1 MRKITLLLLS
11 SVFMSMTVFAGGYQ
25 VRLQGN
31 KQNGFGLIGT
41 PLSNGSSSIFYNPG
55 SLAFMENKI
64 DFELGGSAILSS
76 AAFQKSGSNYQA
88 VTDNPVGTPFYF
100 YFAGKIGKVVALGLG
115 VYTPYGNSAKWES
128 EWAGKYL
135 IQDIALSAIFIQPT
149 ISLNFGER
157 FGIGAGFIYTIGGV
171 EINKA
176 INYSGDAGVKLD
188 GSASAMGYNLGLF
201 FKPTEN
207 WSIGLNYRSRID
219 MKIEGGDAK
228 FTVPGSLGG
237 VIPADNKF
245 DAELPLP
252 ANLDLGIA
260 VQATDKLLIAIEF
273 DFIFWG
279 VYDTLS
285 FKFEESGELL
295 DSDNPR
301 NYSDIFIP
309 RIGIQYAFSE
319 KFEIRGGAYYD
330 TSPADDRYFTP
341 ETVTLNTFA
350 YTLGLSWNPS
360 KHFGLDLSFLQTFGL
375 KADKNYKPD
384 NFGGTYQTSAIIPG
398 LGLSFKF

>member
-1 MRKITLLLLS
+1 MRKFTLLLLS
-11 SVFMSMTVFAGGYQ
+11 SAFMSMTVFAGGYQ

-55 SLAFMENKI
+55 SLAFMDGKI

-100 YFAGKIGKVVALGLG
+100 YIAGKIGKVVALGLG

-149 ISLNFGER
+149 ISFNFGER
-157 FGIGAGFIYTIGGV
+157 FGIGAGFVYTIGGV
-171 EINKA
+171 ELNKA
-176 INYSGDAGVKLD
+176 INYSGDAGVNLQ
-188 GSASAMGYNLGLF
+188 GSAAAMGYNLGLF
-201 FKPTEN
+201 FKPAEN

-228 FTVPGSLGG
+228 FTVPESLGG
-237 VIPADNKF
+237 LIPAENKF

-260 VQATDKLLIAIEF
+260 VQVTDKFMIALEF
-273 DFIFWG
+273 DWVFWG

-285 FKFEESGELL
+285 FTFEESGDLL
-295 DSDNPR
+295 DSHNPR
-301 NYSDIFIP
+301 NYTDIFIP
-309 RIGIQYAFSE
+309 RIGLQYAFSE

-330 TSPADDRYFTP
+330 TSPANDRYFTP

-360 KHFGLDLSFLQTFGL
+360 EHFGLDLSFLQTFGL

>member
-11 SVFMSMTVFAGGYQ
+11 FVFISMTVFAGGYQ

-64 DFELGGSAILSS
+64 EFELGASAILST
-76 AAFQKSGSNYQA
+76 AAFQKAGSNYQA
-88 VTDNPVGTPFYF
+88 VTENPVGTPFYF
-100 YFAGKIGKVVALGLG
+100 YVAGKIGKMFALGLG

-135 IQDIALSAIFIQPT
+135 IQDISLSAIFIQPT
-149 ISLNFGER
+149 ISFNIGDK
-157 FGIGAGFIYTIGGV
+157 FGIGAGFVYTIGGV

-176 INYSGDAGVKLD
+176 INYSGDAGVNLK
-188 GSASAMGYNLGLF
+188 GNTSAMGYNLGIF
-201 FKPTEN
+201 FRPVEN

-219 MKIEGGDAK
+219 MEIEGGDAT
-228 FTVPGSLGG
+228 FTVPQSLEGTL
-237 VIPADNKF
+237 PTNNKF
-245 DAELPLP
+245 DATLPLP
-252 ANLDLGIA
+252 ANLDLGVA
-260 VQATDKLLIAIEF
+260 VQATDKLMIAIEF
-273 DFIFWG
+273 DWVFWSA
-279 VYDTLS
+279 YDSLS
-285 FKFEESGELL
+285 FKFEEAGELL
-295 DSDNPR
+295 DSQNPR
-301 NYSDIFIP
+301 KYRDTFIP

-330 TSPADDRYFTP
+330 TSPAHDDYFTP

-350 YTLGLSWNPS
+350 YTLGLSWNPT
-360 KHFGLDLSFLQTFGL
+360 KNIGVDLSFLQTFGL
-375 KADKNYKPD
+375 KSEKNYQPD

>member
-11 SVFMSMTVFAGGYQ
+11 FAFMSMTVFAGGYQ

-55 SLAFMENKI
+55 SLAFMDGKL
-64 DFELGGSAILSS
+64 DFELGGSAILST

-88 VTDNPVGTPFYF
+88 VTENPVGTPFYF
-100 YFAGKIGKVVALGLG
+100 YIAGKIGKVVALGLG

-149 ISLNFGER
+149 ISFNFGEK
-157 FGIGAGFIYTIGGV
+157 FGIGGGFIYTIGGV

-176 INYSGDAGVKLD
+176 LNYSGGAGVNLQ
-188 GSASAMGYNLGLF
+188 GSSSAMGYNLGLF
-201 FKPTEN
+201 FKPAEN

-219 MKIEGGDAK
+219 MKIEGGDAT
-228 FTVPGSLGG
+228 FTIPKSLQGT
-237 VIPADNKF
+237 IPTENKF

-252 ANLDLGIA
+252 ANLDLGVAI
-260 VQATDKLLIAIEF
+260 QATDKLLIAIEF
-273 DFIFWG
+273 DWIFWG
-279 VYDTLS
+279 AYDSLS
-285 FKFEESGELL
+285 FSFEEAGELL
-295 DSDNPR
+295 DSQNPR
-301 NYSDIFIP
+301 KYSDTFIP

-341 ETVTLNTFA
+341 ETVTLNTLA
-350 YTLGLSWNPS
+350 YTLGLTWNPTTYL
-360 KHFGLDLSFLQTFGL
+360 GIDLSFLQTFGI
-375 KADKNYKPD
+375 KAEKNYQPD
-384 NFGGTYQTSAIIPG
+384 NFGGTYQTGAIIPG